1 MPIYQRPTQNIGSN
15 RTIGG
20 RITDANGDPV
30 EHVVVVLRRRGS
42 GDVAY
47 ADTNAQGQYE
57 FTIEGDGDFDV
68 AYSLSQDPA
77 QALVTQQDIA
87 PSVEYQWYQ
96 QGVATDFWY
105 NGGRNSILR
114 NNSSLLSINGFPL
127 NYDIRPGSNFRAEVV
142 DTVSATPTDAFS
154 GYYYQVTE
162 GGTGEGAEVEVG
174 FANEGDYRSSSG
186 GNPTTYTAQ
195 DVALGNYINK
205 LTIKAVGRNYK
216 NALLKISGYRVSYT
230 PIAII
235 NEDGSYTFYNG
246 QDSRD
251 QYDYLKEYDGVL
263 YGYSRYEFNGED
275 EYLVQYSGLYLF
287 SVAGYIESYPTT
299 YQSEIQALIDFQL
312 GDGINGYTLGN
323 WTGTNTNGDKVQGD
337 RLLASALPGLRNDR
351 SDFSPT
357 VHNITD
363 WITGMTDVDVQ
374 KEFGEQIYY
383 RVIYGTGGTDDN
395 PTADS
400 AVLKLTGAETDLL
413 KGWFS
418 KYYWIP
424 GFASATGINFDRA
437 FKLGVYGYQA
447 VDAVIKA
454 FDTIGNAD
462 SPLLSTFTITQPF
475 LQNYGTGNATYR
487 QVITKIVN
495 EFRQAARQVSG
506 GNIPESSY
514 ATVIYPL
521 LQKAGINS
529 FIGTDSNGVT
539 RTYTFG
545 PTSITY

>member
-15 RTIGG
+15 RSIGG
-20 RITDANGDPV
+20 RITDTNGDPV

-47 ADTNAQGQYE
+47 ADTDAQGQYE

-114 NNSSLLSINGFPL
+114 NNSNLVNVNGYPR
-127 NYDIRPGSNFRAEVV
+127 NYDIRPGANFRVEVV
-142 DTVSATPTDAFS
+142 DTVSATPADPFS
-154 GYYYQVTE
+154 GTYTNVVE

-174 FANEGDYRSSSG
+174 FANEGDYRRSSE
-186 GNPTTYTAQ
+186 GNPRTYTAQ

-205 LTIKAVGRNYK
+205 CTIKSVGRNYS
-216 NALLKISGYRVSYT
+216 NALLKISGHRVFYT
-230 PIAII
+230 QIAII
-235 NEDGSYTFYNG
+235 NGDGSYTFYNG

-251 QYDYLKEYDGVL
+251 EYDYLKEYDGIL
-263 YGYSRYEFNGED
+263 YGFKRYEFQGVD
-275 EYLVQYSGLYLF
+275 EYITIYYGLSLF
-287 SVAGYIESYPTT
+287 SIAGYIEVYPTT
-299 YQSEIQALIDFQL
+299 YQSEIKALIDSQY
-312 GDGINGYTLGN
+312 GGAGYTFGT
-323 WTGTNTNGDKVQGD
+323 WTIQNTAGDKVQGN

-400 AVLKLTGAETDLL
+400 AILKLTGAETDLL

-447 VDAVIKA
+447 VDAVVKA
-454 FDTIGNAD
+454 FDTIVNAD

-521 LQKAGINS
+521 LQKAGITS
-529 FIGTDSNGVT
+529 FTGTDSNGVT

-545 PTSITY
+545 PTSISY